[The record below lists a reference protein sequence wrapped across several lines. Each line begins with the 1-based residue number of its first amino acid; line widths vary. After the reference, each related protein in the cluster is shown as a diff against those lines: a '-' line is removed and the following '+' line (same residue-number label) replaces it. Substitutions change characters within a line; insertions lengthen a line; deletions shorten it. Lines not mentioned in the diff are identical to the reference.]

1 MVTYVKGVIFPRNS
15 TVIELSSSFR
25 RPYPFLRL
33 VRLKIISCNVHN
45 YSWRQVCRFQE
56 VINVIGELIKINA
69 SRELKHS
76 YAYHHKPRKR
86 LNWLNRFIP
95 DYLRNLTVKTFTG
108 LVKWKL

>member
-1 MVTYVKGVIFPRNS
+1 MRHETLYNAQKQTAS
-15 TVIELSSSFR
+15 AES
-25 RPYPFLRL
+25 
-33 VRLKIISCNVHN
+33 
-45 YSWRQVCRFQE
+45 
-56 VINVIGELIKINA
+56 IKINA